1 MFITTSG
8 RRFALAYYSLL
19 EWAEIVKAAL
29 LYLGCSEEYAESAYQ
44 DYATAERL
52 S

>member
-19 EWAEIVKAAL
+19 EWAEILTAAL
-29 LYLGCSEEYAESAYQ
+29 LHLGCSDQYAEAVYR

>member
-1 MFITTSG
+1 MFVTASG

-29 LYLGCSEEYAESAYQ
+29 LHLGCSEEYAEAVRV

>member
-19 EWAEIVKAAL
+19 EWAEIMKAAL
-29 LYLGCSEEYAESAYQ
+29 LHLGCSEEYAEAVYR